1 MFPATGTRSSGAAVS
16 DGQIPMVSVT
26 PERIATRAVA
36 PSVDSS
42 LGAKL
47 LTFVLSVTAGSVDVI
62 GFLGLGGLFTAHMTG
77 NLVILATHIATG
89 RAASLT
95 HILSV
100 PVFVAVLVLSRLLAA
115 GLEETRHRSLRP
127 LLALQLV
134 LLSCF
139 LAVRVLERS
148 GLDPD
153 APTAVA
159 AGMLGVA
166 AMAVQNALVQIS
178 LVGAPATTVMT
189 TDITAFVMDV
199 GTILLGRDPNG
210 VAFARTRASRTWPP
224 IVGFILGCSLGAL
237 LQAAVGPW
245 SLALP
250 TGFACLALA
259 LGFSVESER
268 RVSARVLRVD
278 FAPRS

>member
-1 MFPATGTRSSGAAVS
+1 
-16 DGQIPMVSVT
+16 MVFVT
-26 PERIATRAVA
+26 PGERTTARAVA

-47 LTFVLSVTAGSVDVI
+47 LPCVLSVTAGSVDVI
-62 GFLGLGGLFTAHMTG
+62 SFLGLGGLFTSHITG
-77 NLVILATHIATG
+77 NLVILAAHIATG

-100 PVFVAVLVLSRLLAA
+100 PVFLAVLVLTRLLAA
-115 GLEETRHRSLRP
+115 GLKETRRGSLRP

-134 LLSCF
+134 LLACF
-139 LAVRVLERS
+139 LAVRVMKGS
-148 GLDPD
+148 GLDPA

-159 AGMLGVA
+159 AGMLGIA

-178 LVGAPATTVMT
+178 LVEAPATTVMT

-199 GTILLGRDPNG
+199 GTILLWRDPNKA
-210 VAFARTRASRTWPP
+210 AFARARARRTWPP
-224 IVGFILGCSLGAL
+224 IVGFIVGCSLGAL
-237 LQAAVGPW
+237 LQAAMGPW

-250 TGFACLALA
+250 TGFACLALV

-268 RVSARVLRVD
+268 RG
-278 FAPRS
+278 